1 MKKRVL
7 ALIAATAL
15 VAASA
20 MPAFATEKRSSP
32 ENVTITPT
40 PSPENVT
47 ITPTPSPENV
57 TITPTSAK
65 TAPGKSPKTGEVDY
79 VLYGGLGAAA
89 FASVVVFCKKKEEE
103 A

>member
-1 MKKRVL
+1 MKRRVL

-15 VAASA
+15 VASSA
-20 MPAFATEKRSSP
+20 MPAFAAEKRSSP

-40 PSPENVT
+40 PKSST
-47 ITPTPSPENV
+47 T
-57 TITPTSAK
+57 
-65 TAPGKSPKTGEVDY
+65 PGKSPKTGEVDY

-89 FASVVVFCKKKEEE
+89 FASVAVFCKKKKEE

>member
-20 MPAFATEKRSSP
+20 MPAYATEKRSSP

-40 PSPENVT
+40 PAE
-47 ITPTPSPENV
+47 
-57 TITPTSAK
+57 

>member
-1 MKKRVL
+1 MKRRVL

-15 VAASA
+15 MASSA
-20 MPAFATEKRSSP
+20 MPAYATEKRSSP

-40 PSPENVT
+40 PKAST
-47 ITPTPSPENV
+47 
-57 TITPTSAK
+57 K
-65 TAPGKSPKTGEVDY
+65 PGKSPKTGEIDY

-89 FASVVVFCKKKEEE
+89 FASVAVFCKKKKEE

>member
-20 MPAFATEKRSSP
+20 MPAYATEKRS
-32 ENVTITPT
+32 
-40 PSPENVT
+40 SPENVT

>member
-20 MPAFATEKRSSP
+20 MPAYATEKRSSP

-40 PSPENVT
+40 PK
-47 ITPTPSPENV
+47 
-57 TITPTSAK
+57 K
-65 TAPGKSPKTGEVDY
+65 TTPGKSPKTGEVDY

>member
-20 MPAFATEKRSSP
+20 MPAYATEKRSSP

-47 ITPTPSPENV
+47 ITPTPG
-57 TITPTSAK
+57 K

-89 FASVVVFCKKKEEE
+89 FASVVVLCKKKEEE

>member
-20 MPAFATEKRSSP
+20 MPAYATEKRSSP

-40 PSPENVT
+40 PK
-47 ITPTPSPENV
+47 
-57 TITPTSAK
+57 K
-65 TAPGKSPKTGEVDY
+65 TQPGKSPKTGEVDY
-79 VLYGGLGAAA
+79 VFYGGLGAAA
-89 FASVVVFCKKKEEE
+89 FASVAVICKKKKEE

>member
-20 MPAFATEKRSSP
+20 MPAYATEKRSSP

-40 PSPENVT
+40 P
-47 ITPTPSPENV
+47 
-57 TITPTSAK
+57 AK

-89 FASVVVFCKKKEEE
+89 FASVVVLCKKKEEE

>member
-20 MPAFATEKRSSP
+20 MPAFATEKRS
-32 ENVTITPT
+32 
-40 PSPENVT
+40 SPENVT